1 MPCAG
6 PQHGMHVSE
15 SASELV
21 SNCVQR
27 AQDAAASGMLL
38 RLPFETLF
46 QYLQVCAC
54 LHWACRPMPWL
65 EDSSHG

>member
-1 MPCAG
+1 
-6 PQHGMHVSE
+6 MHVTE

-38 RLPFETLF
+38 RIPFETLF

-54 LHWACRPMPWL
+54 LYWSIGPCPSWKTI
-65 EDSSHG
+65 